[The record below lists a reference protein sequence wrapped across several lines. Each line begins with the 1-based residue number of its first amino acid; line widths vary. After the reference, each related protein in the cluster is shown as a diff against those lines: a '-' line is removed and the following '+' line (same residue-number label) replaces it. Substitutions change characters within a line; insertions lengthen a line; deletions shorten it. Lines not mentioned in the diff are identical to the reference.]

1 MSVRELA
8 EAIGGNPTQSTIENI
23 ELGRK
28 AAIDVVQLLNIAM
41 AVRVP
46 MSYLLAPM
54 GVTRGRLDLVGLS
67 EEFAS
72 MTPVEFDAWLSSV
85 PDGAR
90 IPTSLEERNTVSELQ
105 ALREWTAREA
115 EIARLETALQLER
128 SAHPTAAETYLR
140 STEHRLEDAR
150 RESQRLMAFLLSAGW
165 SI

>member
-1 MSVRELA
+1 
-8 EAIGGNPTQSTIENI
+8 
-23 ELGRK
+23 
-28 AAIDVVQLLNIAM
+28 
-41 AVRVP
+41 
-46 MSYLLAPM
+46 
-54 GVTRGRLDLVGLS
+54 
-67 EEFAS
+67 